1 MKKLNSKYVYGPV
14 YSWRLGRSLGIDL
27 ISQHKK
33 ICSFDCVYC
42 QVVETSTYQT
52 KRKVFVS
59 TRNIIKELKKYSG
72 VKVDYITFSG
82 RGEPTLA
89 KNLGK
94 VIKAIKRIRKEPV
107 AVLTNSS
114 LIKRRDVQ
122 RDLMLSDFVLAKLDS
137 TSSKTFQSINK
148 MTPQI
153 NFKDI
158 TNGLITFRKKYKK
171 KLALQIMF
179 MKQNKHEAKKL
190 AGLAAKIQADE
201 VQINTPLRPSPV
213 KPLSKKEIAKIE
225 KFFNFKNIKVVSVYR
240 VRRKKRTK

>member
-1 MKKLNSKYVYGPV
+1 M
-14 YSWRLGRSLGIDL
+14 GIDL
-27 ISQHKK
+27 ISQSKK
-33 ICSFDCVYC
+33 ICSFDCIYC
-42 QVVETSTYQT
+42 QVVETSRYQT
-52 KRKVFVS
+52 KRKVFVP

-72 VKVDYITFSG
+72 AKVDYITFSG

-94 VIKAIKRIRKEPV
+94 VIKAIRRVRKEPI

-122 RDLMLSDFVLAKLDS
+122 RDLMLADFVLAKLDS
-137 TSSKTFQSINK
+137 TSSETFQSINK
-148 MTPQI
+148 MTPEI
-153 NFKDI
+153 NFRDI
-158 TNGLITFRKKYKK
+158 TNGLIAFRKKYKK

-179 MKQNKHEAKKL
+179 MRQNKHEAKKL
-190 AGLAAKIQADE
+190 ASLAAKIQADE

-213 KPLSKKEIAKIE
+213 KPLSKKEITKIE